1 MSSRKSSEES
11 AATQPFLFYQKLID
25 EDIERIQAC
34 VVHEKNLE
42 ANHIQWLLGPDG
54 VNSPRSVGIS
64 PAYSQ
69 SGGLPALACANDTRI
84 LVITF
89 HSTRAYRDGN
99 TGGSG
104 TLPWNMERRTQV
116 LEDLLLCHPLHTLFA
131 FDLAPLALSLH
142 LHLHLHLTD
151 AVDIQSATKAPDRS
165 IVAAVQVVIADTSP
179 IFVDNITTT
188 FERMF
193 YESSKQK
200 DLTDLVQRAWL
211 CGYIGQYDFG
221 TIKDMFANAPKVN
234 MKKFSDGVRCFLY
247 LID

>member
-1 MSSRKSSEES
+1 MSSHKSSKEP
-11 AATQPFLFYQKLID
+11 AAAQPFSFYQKLID
-25 EDIERIQAC
+25 DNIGNIQAR
-34 VVHEKNLE
+34 VVHEKELE
-42 ANHIQWLLGPDG
+42 ADHIEWLLGPDG

-69 SGGLPALACANDTRI
+69 SGGLPALACANDIHI

-99 TGGSG
+99 TSGSG
-104 TLPWNMERRTQV
+104 TQPRNMERRTQV
-116 LEDLLLCHPLHTLFA
+116 LEDLLLCNPLHTLYA

-151 AVDIQSATKAPDRS
+151 AIDIQSATKAPDRS
-165 IVAAVQVVIADTSP
+165 IVGAVQVVIADESP
-179 IFVDNITTT
+179 IFADNITTT
-188 FERMF
+188 FERML

-200 DLTDLVQRAWL
+200 DLTDIVQRAWL

-221 TIKDMFANAPKVN
+221 TTKDLFANAPKVDT
-234 MKKFSDGVRCFLY
+234 KKFSIGVRHL
-247 LID
+247 L